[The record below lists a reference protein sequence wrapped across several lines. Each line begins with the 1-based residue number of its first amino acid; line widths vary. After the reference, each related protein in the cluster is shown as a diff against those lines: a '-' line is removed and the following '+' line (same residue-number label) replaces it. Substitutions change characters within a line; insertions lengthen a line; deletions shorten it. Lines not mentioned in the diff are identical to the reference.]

1 MEPEA
6 TYDSPWLLVDRCS
19 AAVAHRLED
28 ARGLGRTAR
37 VGGEGKEGAADGES
51 RVFLAAVE
59 ESRRTPIDVRRGCSC
74 CCFLFFSLC
83 VL

>member
-1 MEPEA
+1 LDCEPDEARRVEPEA

-51 RVFLAAVE
+51 RVFF
-59 ESRRTPIDVRRGCSC
+59 GCG
-74 CCFLFFSLC
+74 
-83 VL
+83 

>member
-51 RVFLAAVE
+51 RVFF
-59 ESRRTPIDVRRGCSC
+59 GCG
-74 CCFLFFSLC
+74 
-83 VL
+83 